1 MSPRLMYL
9 PRRLFISLRSPISKR
24 FETTITRQPDA
35 TSDSRWLG
43 TIKARIGKCIMFGMS
58 REQARDAGKI
68 LEVLGRDWR
77 ELLAGRHGYLVDK
90 KRAGLSRHKVVWGR
104 WTAWYIP
111 LLGRRNGEL
120 YLPGRILRLKH
131 VNNVMYI
138 RYAESA
144 RVNWAQNYAVHI
156 DPQNQEKW
164 RQMCT
169 PEGYGMIMRSIKTM
183 YLFPMTW
190 PDHISVYHKLTH
202 KPKSK
207 DEFSFKLDV
216 LIVSELHQRVAARC
230 EEDIVTYDYV
240 KGKKEG
246 LQPWLLDAFSKTWD
260 EQNAA
265 MNNAL
270 KKIKD
275 IEEKV
280 RKLEVDTWDRAD
292 AVEDM
297 GTPKKT

>member
-1 MSPRLMYL
+1 MSLKLARL
-9 PRRLFISLRSPISKR
+9 PRRPFISLRNSTSKR
-24 FETTITRQPDA
+24 FETTVTHQPDA

-90 KRAGLSRHKVVWGR
+90 KRAGLSRHKVVWG
-104 WTAWYIP
+104 
-111 LLGRRNGEL
+111 EMDCM
-120 YLPGRILRLKH
+120 KH
-131 VNNVMYI
+131 VNNVMYV

-164 RQMCT
+164 RRMCT
-169 PEGYGMIMRSIKTM
+169 PEGYGMIMKSIKTT

-190 PDHISVYHKLTH
+190 PDHISVYHKLAH
-202 KPKSK
+202 KPQSK

-216 LIVSELHQRVAARC
+216 LIVSELHQRAAARC
-230 EEDIVTYDYV
+230 EEDIVTYDYI
-240 KGKKEG
+240 KGKREG
-246 LQPWLLDAFSKTWD
+246 LQPWLLDAFAKTWE

-270 KKIKD
+270 RKIKD

-297 GTPKKT
+297 GTPKKI